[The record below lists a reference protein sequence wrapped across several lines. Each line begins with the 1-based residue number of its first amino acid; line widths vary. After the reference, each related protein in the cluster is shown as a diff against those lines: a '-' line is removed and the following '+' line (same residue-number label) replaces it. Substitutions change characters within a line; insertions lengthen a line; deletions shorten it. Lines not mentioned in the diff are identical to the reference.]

1 MSNPP
6 SASPPD
12 PLVGQVVADRYR
24 VERLIARGGMGSIYL
39 AEQMPL
45 GRWIALKVLVPASL
59 TQEQGPELRARFL
72 LEAGTCARLRHP
84 NTVTVY
90 DYGSVPAGTGGL
102 VDGALFIAME
112 YVNGRTLARAIKADG
127 PFAPAR
133 AARITRRIAQSLR
146 EAHTMGFVHR
156 DLKPGNIML
165 VDGERPDQVKVL
177 DFGVAKVLDDA
188 QSASLTAAGNFV
200 GSPRYAAPEQIRED
214 AVDGRADLYSLGI
227 VLYEML
233 TGGSPYKANDTMR
246 MLLAHVQDAPEPVQA
261 RAPGTPQ
268 GLAEV
273 VHRLLAKSPADRYPD
288 ASALIDA
295 LRPYEDDGADPVLVG
310 AASSTSRVSTLQNRT
325 LVQGAGIAAAGMVAA
340 GVLLL
345 GAAGVAW
352 WFTRPAPVPTADV
365 AAPVTVALRSVPAA
379 DVYEGSVR
387 IGTTPLTLDAP
398 APRALV
404 LRAPGHDDVRVQVGP
419 AQAQGGVDVT
429 LPVTPTPT
437 APAPAPVKP
446 RPRPTAPRPD
456 DIRTER

>member
-1 MSNPP
+1 MSTPP

-39 AEQMPL
+39 AEQLPL

-59 TQEQGPELRARFL
+59 QQEQGPELRARFL

-112 YVNGRTLARAIKADG
+112 YVNGRTLARAIKSDG

-133 AARITRRIAQSLR
+133 AARIARRIAQSLR

-165 VDGERPDQVKVL
+165 LDGERPDQVKVL

-273 VHRLLAKSPADRYPD
+273 VHRLLAKSPSDRYAD
-288 ASALIDA
+288 ASALIEA
-295 LRPYEDDGADPVLVG
+295 LRPYEDDGSEPALVG

-325 LVQGAGIAAAGMVAA
+325 LVQGAGIAAVGAVGL
-340 GVLLL
+340 GVLLM
-345 GAAGVAW
+345 GAAGLAW
-352 WFTRPAPVPTADV
+352 WFTRPAPPEVV
-365 AAPVTVALRSVPAA
+365 APAPITVALRSVPPA
-379 DVYEGSVR
+379 DVYEGATR
-387 IGTTPLTLDAP
+387 LGTTPLVLEAP
-398 APRALV
+398 APRDLL
-404 LRAPGHDDVRVQVGP
+404 LRAAGFQDARVQLGP
-419 AQAQGGVDVT
+419 AQAEGGVDVT
-429 LPVTPTPT
+429 LRAVAPAAPA
-437 APAPAPVKP
+437 APAPPKPAP
-446 RPRPTAPRPD
+446 RPRAPRND